1 MGYPGEVMK
10 RHPQLQGLSRD
21 HHHAL
26 VLARRA
32 ARTAANG
39 SDAEVDAQWAAV
51 AAAFEADLLPHFEV
65 EEGHLLPP
73 LEAAGLTDLVLR
85 TQAEHTRLRALRE
98 PGGAPRERLAEL
110 GQLLAEHVRF
120 EEGTLFPA
128 AEEALGA
135 DALGAIA
142 EASAGASG
150 AASTGRRRTE

>member
-1 MGYPGEVMK
+1 MGYPGVVMK

-21 HHHAL
+21 HHHTL

-39 SDAEVDAQWAAV
+39 TDAEVGAQWAAV
-51 AAAFEADLLPHFEV
+51 ATAFEAELLPHFEV
-65 EEGHLLPP
+65 EERHLLPR
-73 LEAAGLTDLVLR
+73 LAGAGLTDLVLR
-85 TQAEHTRLRALRE
+85 TQTEHARVRALRE
-98 PGGAPRERLAEL
+98 PGEGPRERLAEL

-135 DALGAIA
+135 DALEAIA
-142 EASAGASG
+142 EASA
-150 AASTGRRRTE
+150 AANERPG